1 MDGFLEAMTT
11 LRDAA
16 TESLQRVV
24 GQLPAFLGA
33 LLLVMTGWLVARWL
47 RRLTRGLGERLN
59 QRIARLLTGDKAERV
74 RLSPALLRLLSNLV
88 FWAVVLAFVTAA
100 AEVAEFD
107 TLGLWLERLVS
118 YLPNLLVGA
127 LIIAAGHLIGGIVR
141 DLLQDALD
149 SAGVAQR
156 TLIGKLAQAATF
168 LAAVVI
174 GIEQIG
180 IDVTFVTTMIAIVLG
195 VVLAGFSLAFGLGA
209 RQSVANLIAAR
220 SLRRHFALGQRAR
233 FGSIEGEIVEF
244 TPTSV
249 ILSTLEGRVHVPASQ
264 FDEQASMLLS
274 PDGRHA

>member
-1 MDGFLEAMTT
+1 MALG
-11 LRDAA
+11 
-16 TESLQRVV
+16 RV
-24 GQLPAFLGA
+24 
-33 LLLVMTGWLVARWL
+33 LVALVDMDANKSIHLVQTGNGKYRL
-47 RRLTRGLGERLN
+47 RPVVRVQFMLDELPGELVRIEGEIVELGNEP
-59 QRIARLLTGDKAERV
+59 GD
-74 RLSPALLRLLSNLV
+74 
-88 FWAVVLAFVTAA
+88 FVLCSLDDPDTCFDVSLAPRASV
-100 AEVAEFD
+100 FD
-107 TLGLWLERLVS
+107 TDGT
-118 YLPNLLVGA
+118 P
-127 LIIAAGHLIGGIVR
+127 
-141 DLLQDALD
+141 
-149 SAGVAQR
+149 
-156 TLIGKLAQAATF
+156 
-168 LAAVVI
+168 
-174 GIEQIG
+174 IEQIG